1 MSEDLFISRLQE
13 LANVYEQEQR
23 EHITEIERLKARIK
37 EMEHMEPVECRGWQ
51 PCDSEH
57 TPMDGERV
65 VVRNYAGG
73 EMIQTFFPEFMSLFI
88 KYKEWVSIPE

>member
-1 MSEDLFISRLQE
+1 MSEDLFISQLQE
-13 LANVYEQEQR
+13 LANVYEQEMTNHR
-23 EHITEIERLKARIK
+23 VEVAHLRDRIK
-37 EMEHMEPVECRGWQ
+37 ELERNEPVECRGWQ

-73 EMIQTFFPEFMSLFI
+73 EMMETFFPELMPLFI
-88 KYKEWVSIPE
+88 KYKEWASLPE